1 MGKRIRWEVHPF
13 FFLQYIQKVLSLR
26 CLKEITNMK
35 EKMSN
40 MKVTA
45 AERDLIE
52 QIRNYNISYPNGYPE
67 LMWFVQET
75 LDKMLRQPYE

>member
-1 MGKRIRWEVHPF
+1 
-13 FFLQYIQKVLSLR
+13 
-26 CLKEITNMK
+26 MK

-75 LDKMLRQPYE
+75 LDKMLKQPYEENKPLPQGRGIQAINKHKLSWIWRL

>member
-1 MGKRIRWEVHPF
+1 
-13 FFLQYIQKVLSLR
+13 
-26 CLKEITNMK
+26 MK

-75 LDKMLRQPYE
+75 LDKMLRQPYEYKQTSPEREGDSNYQQT

>member
-1 MGKRIRWEVHPF
+1 MFVWLIRKF
-13 FFLQYIQKVLSLR
+13 VLSLQ

-75 LDKMLRQPYE
+75 LDKMLKQPYE

>member
-1 MGKRIRWEVHPF
+1 
-13 FFLQYIQKVLSLR
+13 
-26 CLKEITNMK
+26 MK

-52 QIRNYNISYPNGYPE
+52 QIRNYNISYPNGHAE

-75 LDKMLRQPYE
+75 LDKMLKQPYE

>member
-1 MGKRIRWEVHPF
+1 
-13 FFLQYIQKVLSLR
+13 
-26 CLKEITNMK
+26 MK

-40 MKVTA
+40 MKVTDE
-45 AERDLIE
+45 ERYLIE

>member
-1 MGKRIRWEVHPF
+1 
-13 FFLQYIQKVLSLR
+13 
-26 CLKEITNMK
+26 MK

-40 MKVTA
+40 MMVTDE
-45 AERDLIE
+45 ERDLIE

-67 LMWFVQET
+67 LMWFVEEA

>member
-1 MGKRIRWEVHPF
+1 
-13 FFLQYIQKVLSLR
+13 
-26 CLKEITNMK
+26 MK

-40 MKVTA
+40 MKVTDE
-45 AERDLIE
+45 ERDLIE

-67 LMWFVQET
+67 LMWFVQEP